1 MQQYLAGD
9 DDALGLLCEQ
19 NKGLFYKIANNT
31 IDKFQRPRKQLP
43 KDIARE
49 LCAEMHLAFVTLLR
63 KKEYCE
69 SRAKLTTYIYPY
81 LLHAATKALQKHLDY
96 SEQLCPMGDVLRDTG
111 KASADSAERQADIYR
126 MGQLEQ
132 PPELQVLQKMTME
145 QLKHGFFDLS
155 EREQNILGRH
165 YGVFG
170 YPYTTMEEIGMIER
184 LSVDGVT
191 KAVKRIMKNLKGNL
205 GELYAFR
212 ENWFAAQCLIADA
225 KREAQNDLRF
235 GYKSVVWCADEVIA
249 QESALLTAWYELRNV
264 GCGDG
269 LDDEDDLLYPPDS
282 MDADGDTA
290 DTIAPSL
297 ASAVERS
304 VTETGADEQC
314 LSEVPQV
321 DSET

>member
-9 DDALGLLCEQ
+9 DYVLGLLFEQ

-31 IDKFQRPRKQLP
+31 IDKFQRPRNQLP
-43 KDIARE
+43 KDIVE
-49 LCAEMHLAFVTLLR
+49 EICAEMRFAFVTLLCQ
-63 KKEYCE
+63 KKYCE

-81 LLHAATKALQKHLDY
+81 LLHAAAAALLAYCKY
-96 SEQLCPMGDVLRDTG
+96 SDPLYYMGNIARDTD
-111 KASADSAERQADIYR
+111 KASASEADHWVHVYQ
-126 MGQLEQ
+126 MGQSVEAQ
-132 PPELQVLQKMTME
+132 FFQKMTME
-145 QLKHGFFDLS
+145 QLEHGFFALD
-155 EREQNILGRH
+155 ERDQNILGRH
-165 YGVFG
+165 YGIFD

-191 KAVKRIMKNLKGNL
+191 KAVKRIMKKLKDNL

-212 ENWFAAQCLIADA
+212 ENWFAAQGLIANA

-249 QESALLTAWYELRNV
+249 QESALLTAWYELRNI

-269 LDDEDDLLYPPDS
+269 LDNEDELSHPPDS
-282 MDADGDTA
+282 MDAEDDTA
-290 DTIAPSL
+290 GASPPSL

-304 VTETGADEQC
+304 VTEADAAEPC
-314 LSEVPQV
+314 PSKVPQV
-321 DSET
+321 DSGT